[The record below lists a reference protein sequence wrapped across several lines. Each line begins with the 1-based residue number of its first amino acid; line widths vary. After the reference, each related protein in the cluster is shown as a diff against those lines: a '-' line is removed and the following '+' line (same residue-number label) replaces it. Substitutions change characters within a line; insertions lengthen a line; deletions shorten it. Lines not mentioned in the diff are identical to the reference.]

1 MSDSGMLIFLSLV
14 MLVGSF
20 LAGNVPLIMTL
31 SEVSCHLS
39 TLQISLNEAR
49 LFRSVT
55 CFLSFR
61 SALIWS
67 PS

>member
-39 TLQISLNEAR
+39 T
-49 LFRSVT
+49 
-55 CFLSFR
+55 
-61 SALIWS
+61 
-67 PS
+67 